1 MMAHVRVI
9 GGGLAGS
16 ECALMLARRGHTV
29 DLVEMR
35 PGRSTPA
42 HQTGSLA
49 ELVCSN
55 SFRST
60 NVTNAV
66 GLLKRELEI
75 LGSPIMA
82 AAASARIPAGDA
94 FAVDR
99 ERFAAR
105 VTGMIGSE
113 SRIEV
118 VREEATD
125 LDFGGAD
132 WLVVATGPLTSPALH
147 EAIRARV
154 GDEGLYF
161 YDAIAPIIAADSL
174 DFTRLYWKS
183 RYDKGA
189 GSDYLNAPMTREEY
203 AAFHEALLG
212 AELYPLHDFE
222 NAVHFEGCLPIEEI
236 ASRGID
242 TLRYGP
248 MKPVGLEHP
257 DTGATP
263 WAVVQLRKEDLSDE
277 FFNVVGFQTK
287 MTIPSQKKLLQMI
300 PGLENCSVARW
311 GSMHRN
317 TFLNGPR
324 HLTKTFRLRGEQRI
338 FFAGQITGVEGYLES
353 AATGHLVARYL
364 DEAASGIEPVPL
376 PSHTAIGALGRH
388 VADSSPERYQPSNV
402 TWALIED
409 ATTGIRKKILRR
421 EAQVRLALEAI
432 ERISESAYGAAE
444 ADVRSESLL
453 DSAAM
458 VGIEKKNVV
467 P

>member
-1 MMAHVRVI
+1 MARVRVI

-16 ECALMLARRGHTV
+16 ECALMLARRGHSV
-29 DLVEMR
+29 ELVEMR
-35 PGRSTPA
+35 PVHTTPA
-42 HQTGSLA
+42 HQTGALA

-60 NVTNAV
+60 ALTNAV
-66 GLLKRELEI
+66 GLLKREMEI

-82 AAASARIPAGDA
+82 AAGSARIPAGDA

-99 ERFAAR
+99 ARFADA
-105 VTGMIGSE
+105 VSAMVAGE
-113 SRIEV
+113 PRIEV
-118 VREEATD
+118 TRAEATTLD
-125 LDFGGAD
+125 LEGAD
-132 WLVVATGPLTSPALH
+132 WLVVATGPLTSAALH
-147 EAIRARV
+147 DAIRLRV

-161 YDAIAPIIAADSL
+161 YDAIAPIVAADSL
-174 DFTRLYWKS
+174 DFGKLYWKS
-183 RYDKGA
+183 RYDKGG
-189 GSDYLNAPMTREEY
+189 GSDYLNAPMSREQY
-203 AAFHEALLG
+203 LAFQEALLA

-236 ASRGID
+236 AARGLD

-257 DTGATP
+257 DTGEIP

-277 FFNVVGFQTK
+277 YFNLVGFQTK
-287 MTIPSQKKLLQMI
+287 MKIPSQKTLLQMI

-324 HLTKTFRLRGEQRI
+324 HLSRTFRLRGAERM

-364 DEAASGIEPVPL
+364 DEADSGVEPEAL
-376 PSHTAIGALGRH
+376 PSTTAIGSLGRH
-388 VADSSPERYQPSNV
+388 VADSSPDRFQPSNV
-402 TWALIED
+402 TWGIIED
-409 ATTGIRKKILRR
+409 ATSGIRNKSRR
-421 EAQVRLALEAI
+421 RDEQVRLALEAI
-432 ERISESAYGAAE
+432 ERIAAISPSGTT
-444 ADVRSESLL
+444 APGVSSR
-453 DSAAM
+453 A
-458 VGIEKKNVV
+458 
-467 P
+467 